1 MYNREQAEINK
12 MYLKRSISFEKFLST
27 YYGITGLDSKLKEM
41 KLDHETLAG
50 IFGFVKTLNLDEY
63 QFCVEDVLTG
73 EIIPVRDAFGN
84 VEFYPN
90 PRLEFEEEMLEIEE
104 IVITLPSGKSINEK
118 IDRIDDMSLEELC
131 VFRKELEIAKDKK
144 YSKLVRKAI
153 RKQKK
158 EKQKVYKRYK
168 KQKIELSVEGRG
180 IIDD

>member
-1 MYNREQAEINK
+1 
-12 MYLKRSISFEKFLST
+12 
-27 YYGITGLDSKLKEM
+27 
-41 KLDHETLAG
+41 
-50 IFGFVKTLNLDEY
+50 
-63 QFCVEDVLTG
+63 
-73 EIIPVRDAFGN
+73 
-84 VEFYPN
+84 
-90 PRLEFEEEMLEIEE
+90 MLEMEE